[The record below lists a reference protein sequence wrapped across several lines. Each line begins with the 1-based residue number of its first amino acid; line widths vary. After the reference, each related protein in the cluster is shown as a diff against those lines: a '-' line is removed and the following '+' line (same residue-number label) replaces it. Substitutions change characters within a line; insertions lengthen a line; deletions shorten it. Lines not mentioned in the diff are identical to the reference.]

1 METTIDHAVLQALAA
16 GSLATL
22 LLVHDGNH
30 LQMAVRPE
38 MFCVGGCITPDW
50 DGTTDAS
57 TIFVRDAA
65 GIGIF
70 SESRTTLPLTTP
82 VAQQGVPDRADL
94 AQILKHKTGLAI
106 EVLAKAAGVSK
117 VSYHKWLN
125 GAGLSEDSRERLAE
139 LLDTLMVLRQA
150 QPDLRRFLDQSTA
163 AGTPLELLAARKD
176 VLAIGIALKGPGLV
190 ERRATHAAE
199 GALKRVRSLG
209 WATQI
214 DRNRLEDLSPSA
226 MPDIATPARDEGE
239 PLSVGYALF
248 QG

>member
-16 GSLATL
+16 SSLATL
-22 LLVHDGNH
+22 LLVHSGNH
-30 LQMAVRPE
+30 LRMAARPE
-38 MFCVGGCITPDW
+38 MFGVGGCITPEW
-50 DGTTDAS
+50 DGTSDAG

-70 SESRTTLPLTTP
+70 SESRTTLPLTMRI
-82 VAQQGVPDRADL
+82 AQHGVDWADL
-94 AQILKHKTGLAI
+94 AQILKQKTGLAI

-125 GAGLSEDSRERLAE
+125 GAGLSEESRQRLTE
-139 LLDTLMVLRQA
+139 LLDTFGVLRQA

-176 VLAIGIALKGPGLV
+176 ALAIGIALKGTGSV
-190 ERRATHAAE
+190 QRRATYPVD
-199 GALKRVRSLG
+199 GTLKRVRSLG

-214 DRNRLEDLSPSA
+214 DRNRLEDLSPGA
-226 MPDIATPARDEGE
+226 RPDVATPTTDEGE
-239 PLSVGYALF
+239 PRSVGYALF